1 MTSKFNL
8 IDEAWIPVEG
18 RERASLCDVFK
29 DRNLESLG
37 GNATQK
43 VSLLKLLLAI
53 AHVASPVRDEE
64 EWRSLGD
71 DGLGERCLEYLRE
84 KKDCF
89 WLYGD
94 RPFLQMPVLGQLVGG
109 KEKQPLVPSPIGKN
123 YLPDLPAENDT
134 IIFQSQ
140 VNRQLTDAE
149 KAIFIIS
156 IMNYGLGGKR
166 TVKELSFSDGSWRRE
181 TKSAKPGPSVGG
193 YQGYLNSCLWGTS
206 IRETVWL
213 NLLTRENLD
222 RFERWKRK
230 ELIAPWERMPDI
242 RDEDFFME
250 YREGFMA
257 TLCGLSRFVLLK
269 DDGVIYAEGIPYPS
283 HKEGWKEPFLSQTV
297 DGKPRWLD
305 GTKRPWRELQSLL
318 SASFNGNDPYTCPQ
332 ISLLLGRTRLVR
344 DTFGIWSGGL
354 QIRGNAGDYSVKQT
368 DDFIESLVMLHADDL
383 GSEWFNALCIEMRW
397 LDELSFRIY
406 QSVKRY
412 FMDLGDKQSPIVP
425 KAQEMF
431 WTLCEGLFQ
440 HLVDSLLRKHDLLVC
455 RRLFTMYARQ
465 SYDFYCS
472 NEGSRQMTAWAKN
485 RPKLWDYLDEMKEE
499 KIG

>member
-1 MTSKFNL
+1 MTDRFSL

-18 RERASLCDVFK
+18 GARASLSEVFA
-29 DRNLESLG
+29 DGSLVALG
-37 GNATQK
+37 GNAIQK

-53 AHVASPVRDEE
+53 AQVACPVRDVE
-64 EWRSLGD
+64 EWKALGD
-71 DGLGERCLEYLRE
+71 KGLGERCQAYLQE

-109 KEKQPLVPSPIGKN
+109 KEKPSPIGKN

-140 VNRQLTDAE
+140 VNRPLTDAE

-166 TVKELSFSDGSWRRE
+166 TVKKLSFSDDSWSRE

-222 RFERWKRK
+222 RFERWKGK
-230 ELIAPWERMPDI
+230 ELIVPWERMPDI

-257 TLCGLSRFVLLK
+257 TLCSLSRFVLLK
-269 DDGVIYAEGIPYPS
+269 DDGVIYAEGIQYPS
-283 HKEGWKEPFLSQTV
+283 HKEGWKEPFLSQTIE
-297 DGKPRWLD
+297 GKPRWLNV
-305 GTKRPWRELQSLL
+305 TKRPWRELQSLL
-318 SASFNGNDPYTCPQ
+318 SSTFNGNDPYTCPQ
-332 ISLLLGRTRLVR
+332 ISLLLGRARLVR

-354 QIRGNAGDYSVKQT
+354 QIRGNAGDFAVKQT
-368 DDFIESLVMLHADDL
+368 DDFIESLVMLHAGDL
-383 GSEWFNALCIEMRW
+383 GSDWFNALGVEMHW
-397 LDELSFRIY
+397 LNELSSRIDK
-406 QSVKRY
+406 SVRRY
-412 FMDLGDKQSPIVP
+412 FTDLGDKQSHIAS

-431 WTLCEGLFQ
+431 WALCERQFQ

-455 RRLFTMYARQ
+455 RRLFAMYAQQ
-465 SYDFYCS
+465 SYDFFCA
-472 NEGSRQMTAWAKN
+472 NEGARQMAAWAKN
-485 RPKLWDYLDEMKEE
+485 RPKLWDYLDELKEE
-499 KIG
+499 KID